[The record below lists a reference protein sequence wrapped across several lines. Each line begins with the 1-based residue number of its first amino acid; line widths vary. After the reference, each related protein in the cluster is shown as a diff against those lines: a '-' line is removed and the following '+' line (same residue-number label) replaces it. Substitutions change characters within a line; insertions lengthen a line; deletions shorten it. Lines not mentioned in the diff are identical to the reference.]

1 MQKYSQY
8 FTKMNF
14 GLYLNLGLEHITDPL
29 GYDHI
34 LFILAMSA
42 NYRLREWKKL
52 LVLIT
57 AFTIGHSLSLALAML
72 KIVPVNAAF
81 IEFLI
86 PFSILIT
93 CILNLNKPLENN
105 FDYQNT
111 ALRRNLRNYIVILGF
126 GLIHGLGFSNFL
138 KETLVENESLFI
150 PLLAFNLGLE
160 IGQILI
166 LGIFLIFNFI
176 ILEVLR
182 KQPRDWSIFISGAI
196 ASLSFLMLL
205 EKTWAFLGLSEG

>member
-1 MQKYSQY
+1 
-8 FTKMNF
+8 MNF
-14 GLYLNLGLEHITDPL
+14 GLYLNLGLEHISDPL

-52 LVLIT
+52 LILVT
-57 AFTIGHSLSLALAML
+57 AFTIGHSLALAMAML
-72 KIVPVNAAF
+72 KIVQVNAAF

-86 PFSILIT
+86 PLSILIT
-93 CILNLNKPLENN
+93 CILNLNKPLGNN
-105 FDYQNT
+105 FDYQNI
-111 ALRRNLRNYIVILGF
+111 ALRRNLRNYFIILGF

-160 IGQILI
+160 IGQIFI
-166 LGIFLIFNFI
+166 LSIFLIVNFI
-176 ILEVLR
+176 ILEIFR
-182 KQPRDWSIFISGAI
+182 KQPRDWSIFVSGAI
-196 ASLSFLMLL
+196 ASLSILMLL
-205 EKTWAFLGLSEG
+205 EKTWAILGLSEG

>member
-52 LVLIT
+52 LILVT
-57 AFTIGHSLSLALAML
+57 AFTIGHSLALAMAML

-86 PFSILIT
+86 PLNIFTT
-93 CILNLNKPLENN
+93 CLLNLNKPLSNQISFLN
-105 FDYQNT
+105 IDKGK
-111 ALRRNLRNYIVILGF
+111 NLMNYFIILGF

-160 IGQILI
+160 IGQIFI

-196 ASLSFLMLL
+196 ASLSLMMLL
-205 EKTWAFLGLSEG
+205 EKLWAFLGLSGS

>member
-14 GLYLNLGLEHITDPL
+14 GLYLNLGLEHISDPL

-52 LVLIT
+52 LILVT
-57 AFTIGHSLSLALAML
+57 AFTIGHSLALAMAML

-86 PFSILIT
+86 PLSILIT
-93 CILNLNKPLENN
+93 CILNLNKPLGNN
-105 FDYQNT
+105 FDYQNI
-111 ALRRNLRNYIVILGF
+111 ALRRNLRNYIIILGF

-160 IGQILI
+160 IGQIFI
-166 LGIFLIFNFI
+166 LGIFLIVNFI
-176 ILEVLR
+176 ILEVFR

-205 EKTWAFLGLSEG
+205 EKTWAFLGQSEG

>member
-1 MQKYSQY
+1 
-8 FTKMNF
+8 MNF

-52 LVLIT
+52 LLLVT
-57 AFTIGHSLSLALAML
+57 AFTIGHSLALAMAML
-72 KIVPVNAAF
+72 KIVTVNAAF
-81 IEFLI
+81 IEMLI
-86 PFSILIT
+86 PLSIFVT
-93 CILNLNKPLENN
+93 CFLNLNRPL
-105 FDYQNT
+105 QNH
-111 ALRRNLRNYIVILGF
+111 LNHESIIKGNDLMKYFIILGF

-138 KETLVENESLFI
+138 KETLVENESLFT

-160 IGQILI
+160 IGQIVI
-166 LGIFLIFNFI
+166 LGVFLIFNFLF
-176 ILEVLR
+176 LEILR

-205 EKTWAFLGLSEG
+205 EKWQHF

>member
-1 MQKYSQY
+1 
-8 FTKMNF
+8 MNF
-14 GLYLNLGLEHITDPL
+14 GLYLNLGLEHISDPL

-52 LVLIT
+52 LILVT
-57 AFTIGHSLSLALAML
+57 AFTIGHSLALAMAML
-72 KIVPVNAAF
+72 KIVPVNVAF

-86 PFSILIT
+86 PLSILIT
-93 CILNLNKPLENN
+93 CILNLNKPLGNN

-111 ALRRNLRNYIVILGF
+111 ALRKNLRNYIIILGF

-160 IGQILI
+160 IGQIFI
-166 LGIFLIFNFI
+166 LGIFLIVNFI
-176 ILEVLR
+176 ILEIFR
-182 KQPRDWSIFISGAI
+182 KQPRDWSIFVSGAI

-205 EKTWAFLGLSEG
+205 EKTWAILGLSEG

>member
-1 MQKYSQY
+1 
-8 FTKMNF
+8 MNF

-52 LVLIT
+52 LILVT
-57 AFTIGHSLSLALAML
+57 AFTFGHSLALAMAML

-86 PFSILIT
+86 PLSIFTT
-93 CILNLNKPLENN
+93 CLLNLNKPLSNQIGYLN
-105 FDYQNT
+105 IDKGK
-111 ALRRNLRNYIVILGF
+111 NLMNYFIILGF

-160 IGQILI
+160 IGQIFI
-166 LGIFLIFNFI
+166 LSIFLIFNFI

-205 EKTWAFLGLSEG
+205 EKTRAILGLSEG

>member
-1 MQKYSQY
+1 
-8 FTKMNF
+8 MNF

-34 LFILAMSA
+34 LFILAMST

-52 LVLIT
+52 LILVT
-57 AFTIGHSLSLALAML
+57 AFTIGHSLALAMAML

-86 PFSILIT
+86 PLSIFIT
-93 CILNLNKPLENN
+93 CLLNLNKPLSNQIGYLN
-105 FDYQNT
+105 IDKGK
-111 ALRRNLRNYIVILGF
+111 NLMKYFIILGF

-138 KETLVENESLFI
+138 KETLVENECLFI

-160 IGQILI
+160 IGQIFVLS
-166 LGIFLIFNFI
+166 IFLIFNFI

-205 EKTWAFLGLSEG
+205 EKTRAILGLSEG

>member
-1 MQKYSQY
+1 
-8 FTKMNF
+8 MNF
-14 GLYLNLGLEHITDPL
+14 GLYLNLGLEHISDPL

-52 LVLIT
+52 LILVT
-57 AFTIGHSLSLALAML
+57 AFTIGHSLALAMAML

-86 PFSILIT
+86 PLSILIT
-93 CILNLNKPLENN
+93 CILNLNKPLGNN
-105 FDYQNT
+105 FDYQNI
-111 ALRRNLRNYIVILGF
+111 ALRRNLRNYIIILGF

-160 IGQILI
+160 IGQIFI
-166 LGIFLIFNFI
+166 LGIFLIVNFI
-176 ILEVLR
+176 ILEVFR
-182 KQPRDWSIFISGAI
+182 KQPRDWSIFVSGAI

-205 EKTWAFLGLSEG
+205 EKTWAILGLSEG

>member
-1 MQKYSQY
+1 
-8 FTKMNF
+8 
-14 GLYLNLGLEHITDPL
+14 LGLEHITDPL

-111 ALRRNLRNYIVILGF
+111 AIRRNLRNYIVILGF

>member
-1 MQKYSQY
+1 
-8 FTKMNF
+8 MNF

-34 LFILAMSA
+34 LFILAMST

-52 LVLIT
+52 LILVT
-57 AFTIGHSLSLALAML
+57 AFTIGHSLALAMAML

-86 PFSILIT
+86 PLSIFIT
-93 CILNLNKPLENN
+93 CLLNLNKPLSNQIGYLN
-105 FDYQNT
+105 IDKGK
-111 ALRRNLRNYIVILGF
+111 NLMKYFIILGF

-138 KETLVENESLFI
+138 KETLIENESLFI

-160 IGQILI
+160 IGQIFI

-205 EKTWAFLGLSEG
+205 EKTWAILGLSKA

>member
-1 MQKYSQY
+1 
-8 FTKMNF
+8 MNF

-42 NYRLREWKKL
+42 NYRLREWKSL
-52 LVLIT
+52 LVLVT
-57 AFTIGHSLSLALAML
+57 AFTVGHSLALALSML
-72 KIVPVNAAF
+72 NIVSVNASF

-86 PFSILIT
+86 PLSIFTT
-93 CILNLNKPLENN
+93 CLLNINKPLENN
-105 FDYQNT
+105 MGFQNT
-111 ALRRNLRNYIVILGF
+111 GTRKHIVNYFIILGF

-138 KETLVENESLFI
+138 KATLVENETLLM
-150 PLLAFNLGLE
+150 PLTAFNIGLE
-160 IGQILI
+160 IGQIGI
-166 LGIFLIFNFI
+166 LGIFLFFNFVF
-176 ILEVLR
+176 LEILR

-205 EKTWAFLGLSEG
+205 KKIAAFLGYE

>member
-1 MQKYSQY
+1 
-8 FTKMNF
+8 MNF

-42 NYRLREWKKL
+42 NYMLREWKKL
-52 LVLIT
+52 LILVT
-57 AFTIGHSLSLALAML
+57 AFTIGHSLALAMAML

-86 PFSILIT
+86 PLSIFIT
-93 CILNLNKPLENN
+93 CLLNINKPLSNQISFLN
-105 FDYQNT
+105 INKGK
-111 ALRRNLRNYIVILGF
+111 NLMNYFIILGF

-160 IGQILI
+160 IGQIFI

-205 EKTWAFLGLSEG
+205 EKTWAILGLSVG